1 MKLLNCKPLP
11 PGFTLQ
17 SDCPRQ
23 RLLKNKKLKLR
34 LKFCETGSKTST
46 PVSRRDSN
54 FLGGVKSPTLI
65 KYMKKISL
73 LRFAMWGIHLVSFK
87 PRSFSNGFGIAL
99 CKETVNL
106 ERLSFRIRVCS
117 FRVFE
122 LVFRYSMIWPIS
134 RVLFTWI

>member
-1 MKLLNCKPLP
+1 MKLNCKPLPPGFTLQSDCP

-54 FLGGVKSPTLI
+54 LGGGGVKSPPLI

-73 LRFAMWGIHLVSFK
+73 LRFAM
-87 PRSFSNGFGIAL
+87 
-99 CKETVNL
+99 
-106 ERLSFRIRVCS
+106 
-117 FRVFE
+117 
-122 LVFRYSMIWPIS
+122 
-134 RVLFTWI
+134 